1 MRGVRRAL
9 TIEREGQVS
18 TPAFANRDVEAVFDA
33 MPKGSRQGALALRS
47 LIFEAAAANARIGRI
62 EETIKWGQPAYLT
75 PDTRSGSTIRI
86 GIPKSDAHEFA
97 LFVHC
102 QTDLTRRLDETYP
115 GLFTYE
121 GTRAVLFDTSD
132 TPDREALR
140 HCVGMALT
148 YHLR

>member
-1 MRGVRRAL
+1 MSA
-9 TIEREGQVS
+9 
-18 TPAFANRDVEAVFDA
+18 PAFANGDVEALFDT

-47 LIFEAAAANARIGRI
+47 LVFEAAAANARIGRI

-86 GIPKSDAHEFA
+86 GVPKSEDHDFA

-102 QTDLTRRLDETYP
+102 QTDLTRRFDETYP

-121 GTRAVLFDTSD
+121 GTRALLFDSSD
-132 TPDREALR
+132 TPDSEALR
-140 HCVGMALT
+140 HCIGMALT